1 MDIANTMAKMKPLN
15 AITLDCRIHKAAA
28 VDAVSNPKAL
38 KTNKIEAERKG
49 RLEGSERYLCDL
61 LGMQMQ

>member
-1 MDIANTMAKMKPLN
+1 MNMVKTMAKMRPSN
-15 AITLDCRIHKAAA
+15 AITLACRIQKTAA
-28 VDAVSNPKAL
+28 VKAVNSPKAL

-61 LGMQMQ
+61 FGMHMQ